1 MWFRRRV
8 EGGVQWV
15 AVVQS
20 DTVLHAAQISLGP
33 DRRPRLGWVWQGP
46 SPELSDGLRSL
57 NRAHRLKG
65 AKLTGQLG
73 RSQYRLISTE
83 VPDVPREEWCDAM
96 RWRLKD
102 QVDFPLDDAFLDVL
116 AVPQDTQLRQTHP
129 AMAVVAQRVD
139 FNRMVL
145 AADDVGLTWSAVDIP
160 ETALCNLSA
169 LAETPAQ
176 AHALLVFGDAHG
188 MLVITYKGELL
199 MTRNIEVA
207 VSAVTGSQE
216 ARGAALGRAALEVLR
231 TLDTFERMHSQVTLS
246 GLSVVPPEGGED
258 VLEVLADLVY
268 VPVKSFELSA
278 WMDLALPDDPVGA
291 RMARTP
297 SLDELC
303 AIGAAL
309 RGCRQAQGLQNLS
322 LVDEASAL
330 ASPPTWSALWGL
342 RTSAAVGGVA
352 CAAALL
358 MAMLSAADD
367 RQAESLEAEVVA
379 LRQQVGQQVV
389 PPEFTQLADLRAQE
403 ERQRHLRDALAS
415 SILPQSTLYS
425 DYLVALARQSLPGL
439 WITGLSLRGQG
450 ADLELSGRMIDPE
463 QLPPYLG
470 RLQQEAQF
478 KGRRFAQVE
487 MHSLQTPESVGGS
500 PIAFTLRGQL
510 PKADEHQPRG
520 SGP

>member
-1 MWFRRRV
+1 MRFRRRV
-8 EGGVQWV
+8 EGGEQWV

-20 DTVLHAAQISLGP
+20 DAVLHAAQISLGP
-33 DRRPRLGWVWQGP
+33 DRRPRLGWIWQGP
-46 SPELSDGLRSL
+46 SPELSQGLRSL

-65 AKLTGQLG
+65 AKLTGQIE
-73 RSQYRLISTE
+73 RTQYRLISTE
-83 VPDVPREEWCDAM
+83 VPDVPRDEWRDAM

-116 AVPQDTQLRQTHP
+116 AVPQDTQLRQMHP

-139 FNRMVL
+139 FNRMAL
-145 AADDVGLTWSAVDIP
+145 AADDVGLSWSAVDVP

-169 LAETPAQ
+169 LAETPEQ
-176 AHALLVFGDAHG
+176 AHALMVFGDAHG

-268 VPVKSFELSA
+268 VPVKSFELKS
-278 WMDLALPDDPVGA
+278 WMDLAVPEDQGMRLA
-291 RMARTP
+291 ATP

-309 RGCRQAQGLQNLS
+309 RGHRQALGLQSLS

-330 ASPPTWSALWGL
+330 TAPPTWNAVWGL
-342 RTSAAVGGVA
+342 RIAAVVGGGA
-352 CAAALL
+352 CAVGAV
-358 MAMLSAADD
+358 MSTLSAAYD
-367 RQAESLEAEVVA
+367 RQAEAFEADVVA
-379 LRQQVGQQVV
+379 LRQEVGQQTV
-389 PPEFTQLADLRAQE
+389 PPEFKQLSDLRAQE
-403 ERQRHLRDALAS
+403 ERQRHVREALAS
-415 SILPQSTLYS
+415 SILPQTALYS
-425 DYLVALARQSLPGL
+425 DYLIALARQSQPGL
-439 WITGLSLRGQG
+439 WITELNLRGQG
-450 ADLELSGRMIDPE
+450 SDLELSGRMLDPA
-463 QLPPYLG
+463 QLPSYLG
-470 RLQQEAQF
+470 RLEQEPQF

-487 MHSLQTPESVGGS
+487 MRSLETPEGVGPS

-510 PKADEHQPRG
+510 PKA
-520 SGP
+520 

>member
-1 MWFRRRV
+1 MRFRRRV
-8 EGGVQWV
+8 EGGEQWV

-20 DTVLHAAQISLGP
+20 DAVLHAAQISLGP
-33 DRRPRLGWVWQGP
+33 DHRPRLGWVWQGP
-46 SPELSDGLRSL
+46 SAELSEGLRSL
-57 NRAHRLKG
+57 NRTHRLKG
-65 AKLTGQLG
+65 ARLTGQID
-73 RSQYRLISTE
+73 RAQYRLISTE
-83 VPDVPREEWCDAM
+83 VPDVPREEWRDAM

-102 QVDFPLDDAFLDVL
+102 QVDFPLDDALLDIL

-139 FNRMVL
+139 INRMAL
-145 AADDVGLTWSAVDIP
+145 AADDVGLGWSAMDIP

-169 LAETPAQ
+169 LAETPEQ
-176 AHALLVFGDAHG
+176 AHALMVFGDAHG

-278 WMDLALPDDPVGA
+278 WMDLALTEGQA
-291 RMARTP
+291 RTASTP

-309 RGCRQAQGLQNLS
+309 RGYRQAVGLQSLS
-322 LVDEASAL
+322 LVDEATAL
-330 ASPPTWSALWGL
+330 TAPPTWNARWGL
-342 RTSAAVGGVA
+342 RIGAVVAGGASVVGVV
-352 CAAALL
+352 
-358 MAMLSAADD
+358 MSTLSATFD
-367 RQAESLEAEVVA
+367 RQAQHYEAEVVA
-379 LRQQVGQQVV
+379 LRQAVGQQTV
-389 PPEFTQLADLRAQE
+389 PPEFQQLSELRAKE
-403 ERQRHLRDALAS
+403 ERQRHMREALAS
-415 SILPQSTLYS
+415 SILPQTALYS
-425 DYLVALARQSLPGL
+425 DYLVALSRQSQAGL
-439 WITGLSLRGQG
+439 WITALTLRGQG
-450 ADLELSGRMIDPE
+450 ADLELSGRMVDAA
-463 QLPPYLG
+463 QLAPYLG
-470 RLQQEAQF
+470 RLEQEPQF
-478 KGRRFAQVE
+478 RGRRFAQVE
-487 MHSLQTPESVGGS
+487 MRLLEAPDSVGPS

-510 PKADEHQPRG
+510 PKAEGRPPREDR
-520 SGP
+520 P